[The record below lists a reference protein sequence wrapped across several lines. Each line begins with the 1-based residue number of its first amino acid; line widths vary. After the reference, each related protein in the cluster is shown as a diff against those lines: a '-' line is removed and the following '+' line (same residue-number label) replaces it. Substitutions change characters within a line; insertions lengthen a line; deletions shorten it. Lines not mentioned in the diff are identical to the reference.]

1 MDGTINEDERSTSE
15 ILRCHLSV
23 CFAPQLE
30 ENNWVTCEKK
40 ADWKNMSNPPH
51 QAVTNLQ
58 ESSKSIAL
66 NLGIFILEIFHNTG
80 GC

>member
-30 ENNWVTCEKK
+30 GNNWVTSEKK
-40 ADWKNMSNPPH
+40 AD
-51 QAVTNLQ
+51 
-58 ESSKSIAL
+58 
-66 NLGIFILEIFHNTG
+66 
-80 GC
+80 